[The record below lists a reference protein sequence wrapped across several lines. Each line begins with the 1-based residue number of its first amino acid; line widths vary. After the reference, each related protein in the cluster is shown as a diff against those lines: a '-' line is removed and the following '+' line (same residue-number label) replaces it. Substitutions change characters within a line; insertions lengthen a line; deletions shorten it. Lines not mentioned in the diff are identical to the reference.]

1 LALLLLA
8 KEGQYMADSHLPQ
21 HQLKAYRVAKELLLA
36 VVAAQVRDAKLRD
49 EALRAAKGA
58 CLNCAEGAGRQTRAD
73 KARAYIVARGEAA
86 EAAAAVEVAALLGS
100 TSAAHNKA
108 VHELASKLVAM
119 LTALSR

>member
-1 LALLLLA
+1 
-8 KEGQYMADSHLPQ
+8 MAGSHLPQ
-21 HQLKAYRVAKELLLA
+21 HQLKAYGVAKELLLA
-36 VVAAQVRDAKLRD
+36 VVAAEVRDAKLRD

-58 CLNCAEGAGRQTRAD
+58 CLNVAEGAGRQTRAD

-86 EAAAAVEVAALLGS
+86 EAAAAVELAALLES
-100 TSAAHNKA
+100 TSAGHAQA